1 MKRALLALLVG
12 CSGGAQKP
20 PSASEPLPPNDPV
33 TTTSSPGSI
42 APEGAE
48 RAKVRIVLPT
58 ARMWKDNVA
67 ALWERGMLVRWPAG
81 HSPHTHTLAAHHISL
96 PSGTYAAYDAG
107 IAHLDACD
115 DTACVVLT
123 HSPDGAVDVVGA
135 TVGGKVASGVT
146 LRLADAKF
154 SPLDAADPNG
164 AAIAPVWGDRN
175 AGAHGLYLRLPAGS
189 QPTWRIHKHDF
200 HAVVLRG
207 TVQHYQSGSSGTDL
221 PVGTYIGQTGGYK
234 ATTNC
239 VGSTECILYVFHT
252 GPYDV
257 KPG

>member
-1 MKRALLALLVG
+1 MKRALFAVLVG
-12 CSGGAQKP
+12 CSGGARTTP
-20 PSASEPLPPNDPV
+20 HAPEPLPPNDPV
-33 TTTSSPGSI
+33 TTQSEPGST

-67 ALWERGMLVRWPAG
+67 ALWERGVLIQWPAG

-96 PSGTYAAYDAG
+96 PSGNYAIFDG
-107 IAHLDACD
+107 GLAHLDACD
-115 DTACVVLT
+115 DKACVVFVHT
-123 HSPDGAVDVVGA
+123 PEGPIDVVPA
-135 TVGGKVASGVT
+135 TLGGKPASGVT
-146 LRLADAKF
+146 VRLSDATF
-154 SPLDAADPNG
+154 SPLDAADPSG
-164 AAIAPVWGDRN
+164 AAIAPVWGDMK
-175 AGAHGLYLRLPAGS
+175 GGPHGLYLRLPPGS
-189 QPTWRIHKHDF
+189 KPTWRIHKHDF

-207 TVQHYQSGSSGTDL
+207 TVQHYQSGSTGADL
-221 PVGTYIGQTGGYK
+221 PVGTYIHQTGGYK

-239 VGSTECILYVFHT
+239 TSTSECILYVFHT